1 MNIEPTLITGLRIP
15 SGSGPRTRRAIAD
28 LVRRVVSARRG
39 VSRIVVVEWIQQF
52 IEGPDRSEAS
62 ALVESVIDVLCEI
75 KDVGFG
81 MTLGEPVLVALPVR
95 RIALPDGKVVA
106 IGDHRIE
113 SGTGS
118 EYLVPDVDETAT
130 ENLIDFLDSF
140 EGSAVL
146 TGASAL
152 SPKGRWT
159 GDSAMTPALRR
170 ALTLSGVFDPVTLEW
185 STSEVNAA
193 FINDWFG
200 LADNV
205 SSTDAGWDADQRRVI
220 EADSDARLVV
230 EAGPGTGKTAVAC
243 ARLAYLINEE
253 DIEPSNTWMI
263 SFTRTAVAEI
273 RARLHSYVGDASFGI
288 RIATI
293 DSHAWSIHSGHDP
306 NARLTGSY
314 DENITRV
321 IELLKADEDVADEL
335 AQIEHVVIDEAQD
348 LVGQRADLIE
358 ALVDRLPSDCGVTIF
373 ADEAQA
379 IYGFSDDSIGR
390 QKGGVSEPGKPL
402 LDRLRGVKALGFTTL
417 VLTEIYRTSSPGLRK
432 IFSELRS
439 DVLDKQKHRDGLH
452 DETAEKIRALADQQG
467 LKWTEMKVA
476 DFSSNDL
483 LLFRTRAEVLM
494 ASQFCD
500 LPHRLR
506 LSGFGVTLP
515 AWLAICFADFLD
527 PFLAERRFLDLWAAR
542 IENMAAPQYGP
553 GEAWRHLMRVAGRKD
568 GSVDMQR
575 LRRRFGQTR
584 PPVELTLPEYGLHG
598 PIVGTIHA
606 SKGREASNVVLLLP
620 NGAEFECIE
629 DEIEEARVLFVGAT
643 RARASLIVGESN
655 AFRASTLPSGR
666 VHRSSRNGKSTMVEI
681 GRDGDI
687 TARSLVGRSEFSLAD
702 ASAGQAFLAK
712 VADVVTTYK
721 LEADPD
727 LDWRYRIKAG
737 SEGPCVGALSR
748 NLTYDLWEIL
758 GNKKQKKSHK
768 PPSYV
773 NHVRGLGCATIV
785 MSPDDNELETLNEPW
800 ASSGFILAPRI
811 VAFPPF
817 FFFGRR

>member
-1 MNIEPTLITGLRIP
+1 MNARI
-15 SGSGPRTRRAIAD
+15 
-28 LVRRVVSARRG
+28 
-39 VSRIVVVEWIQQF
+39 
-52 IEGPDRSEAS
+52 
-62 ALVESVIDVLCEI
+62 
-75 KDVGFG
+75 
-81 MTLGEPVLVALPVR
+81 
-95 RIALPDGKVVA
+95 
-106 IGDHRIE
+106 
-113 SGTGS
+113 
-118 EYLVPDVDETAT
+118 
-130 ENLIDFLDSF
+130 
-140 EGSAVL
+140 
-146 TGASAL
+146 
-152 SPKGRWT
+152 
-159 GDSAMTPALRR
+159 
-170 ALTLSGVFDPVTLEW
+170 
-185 STSEVNAA
+185 
-193 FINDWFG
+193 
-200 LADNV
+200 
-205 SSTDAGWDADQRRVI
+205 
-220 EADSDARLVV
+220 VV

-314 DENITRV
+314 EENITRV

-358 ALVDRLPSDCGVTIF
+358 TLVARLPSECGVTVF

-379 IYGFSDDSIGR
+379 IYGFSDDGIGR
-390 QKGGVSEPGKPL
+390 RKTGTSKPGKPL
-402 LDRLRGVKALGFTTL
+402 LDRLRGAKALGFNTL
-417 VLTEIYRTSSPGLRK
+417 ILKEIYRTSSPGLRK
-432 IFSELRS
+432 IFSELRK
-439 DVLDKQKHRDGLH
+439 DVLDQQKHRDGLH
-452 DETAEKIRALADQQG
+452 AEIAERIRALADQRG

-476 DFSSNDL
+476 DFTSDDL

-506 LSGFGVTLP
+506 LSGYGVTLP
-515 AWLAICFADFLD
+515 AWLAICFADFLE
-527 PFLAERRFLDLWAAR
+527 PFLAERRFLDIWASR
-542 IENMAAPQYGP
+542 IENKAAPQYGP
-553 GEAWRHLMRVAGRKD
+553 AEAWRHLMRVSGRKD

-575 LRRRFGQTR
+575 LRWRLGQTR
-584 PPVELTLPEYGLHG
+584 PPVELSLPEYGLYG

-620 NGAEFECIE
+620 NGPEFESIG

-643 RARASLIVGESN
+643 RARASLVVGESN
-655 AFRASTLPSGR
+655 AFGASTLASGR
-666 VHRSSRNGKSTMVEI
+666 VHRSARNGKSTMVEI

-687 TARSLVGRSEFSLAD
+687 TARGLVGRSEFSAAD
-702 ASAGQAFLAK
+702 ASAGQAFLTK

-721 LEADPD
+721 LAADPD
-727 LDWRYRIKAG
+727 LDWRYRIRADN
-737 SEGPCVGALSR
+737 EGPCVGALTR

-758 GNKKQKKSHK
+758 ANRNQKNSHR
-768 PPSYV
+768 PPGYV
-773 NHVRGLGCATIV
+773 NHVRGQGCATIV
-785 MSPDDNELETLNEPW
+785 LSPDDSDLETLNEPW
-800 ASSGFILAPRI
+800 ASSGFVLSPRI
-811 VAFPPF
+811 AAFPPI